1 MRILTVVVLVAAVV
15 GCGSSSPDRQ
25 ASAPPVT
32 TTTAQQPALAS
43 NAALPPPCARRAR
56 AALEGRVRAKPFNP
70 PSGAVACRLEGSSL
84 TAIAMIDSAPQPY
97 ERLEREVVEYGQ
109 NVEWTTLPR
118 SAFPRS
124 IKRLGLDAH
133 WFPLQDRLL
142 TTDGVRLIT
151 IKLHAHSIAPRE
163 REAIAIRL
171 GRAYLG
177 PLRKPPDY

>member
-1 MRILTVVVLVAAVV
+1 VRILTVVVLAAAIV

-25 ASAPPVT
+25 ASVPPVPT
-32 TTTAQQPALAS
+32 TTQQPALAS

-56 AALEGRVRAKPFNP
+56 SAIPGSVRTRPFNP
-70 PSGAVACRLEGSSL
+70 PSGAVACRLEGSSV
-84 TAIAMIDSAPQPY
+84 TAIAMIDSASQPY
-97 ERLEREVVEYGQ
+97 QRLEREVVEYGQ
-109 NVEWTTLPR
+109 NVEWTKVPP

-124 IKRLGLDAH
+124 IKGLGLDAH

-151 IKLHAHSIAPRE
+151 IKLHAHSIEPRE

-177 PLRKPPDY
+177 PLHKPPGY